1 MTMLEDAPVATGP
14 IVRSFS
20 IDDLVVRSD
29 GDGRTV
35 EAYAAVFGQPT
46 EITDHY
52 GHYYEV
58 IDRSA
63 FDGVIKRNVKPLVFF
78 NHARDIFGRPSEK
91 WSAPIGVHR
100 SIMSD
105 GRGLRVS
112 AYISR
117 TPAGDEALEL
127 MRDGAVDGFSFS
139 GKPNRSKKVAP
150 AQSQDLPT
158 VIRQE
163 LGLAE
168 YGPAV
173 MRAYEGAR
181 VLALR
186 SQQLADEIGQLSP
199 DQLAELVDVLRTRV
213 PDLADLADLGRS
225 DDTKGADDAASPDP
239 RAAGEF
245 EAKRRLMAARLR
257 GLTPS

>member
-1 MTMLEDAPVATGP
+1 MTMIEDAPVATGP
-14 IVRSFS
+14 IVRSFA

-46 EITDHY
+46 EINDHY
-52 GHYYEV
+52 GHYYEI
-58 IDRSA
+58 IDRAA
-63 FDGVIKRNVKPLVFF
+63 FDGVIKRGVKPAVFF

-100 SIMSD
+100 SIAAD
-105 GRGLRVS
+105 GRGLRVG

-139 GKPNRSKKVAP
+139 GKPNRSKDVHP
-150 AQSQDLPT
+150 AKAGDLKT
-158 VIRQE
+158 VVRQE

-173 MRAYEGAR
+173 FRAYEGAK

-186 SQQLADEIGQLSP
+186 SQQLADDLAELTP
-199 DQLAELVDVLRTRV
+199 DQLSELIDVLRTRV
-213 PDLADLADLGRS
+213 PDLAALGRS
-225 DDTKGADDAASPDP
+225 DDTKDADNTASPDIDVQ
-239 RAAGEF
+239 AAGEF
-245 EAKRRLMAARLR
+245 EAQRRQMAARLR
-257 GLTPS
+257 GLTS

>member
-1 MTMLEDAPVATGP
+1 MTMLDDAPVTTGP
-14 IVRSFS
+14 ITRSFA
-20 IDDLVVRSD
+20 IDDLIVRSD

-63 FDGVIKRNVKPLVFF
+63 FDGVIKRGVKPAVFF

-100 SIMSD
+100 SIIAD

-139 GKPNRSKKVAP
+139 GKPNRSKELAP
-150 AQSQDLPT
+150 ATAGDLKT
-158 VIRQE
+158 VYRQE

-173 MRAYEGAR
+173 FRAYEGAR

-186 SQQLADEIGQLSP
+186 SQQIADELGEMTP
-199 DQLAELVDVLRTRV
+199 DQLAELIAVLRTRV
-213 PDLADLADLGRS
+213 PDLATLEGGRS
-225 DDTKGADDAASPDP
+225 DDAPSADNAASSDIDV

-245 EAKRRLMAARLR
+245 EAQRRQMAARLR
-257 GLTPS
+257 GLTS

>member
-1 MTMLEDAPVATGP
+1 MTMLEDAPVATGA
-14 IVRSFS
+14 IVRSFA
-20 IDDLVVRSD
+20 IDDLVVRSG

-46 EITDHY
+46 EINDHY
-52 GHYYEV
+52 GHYYET
-58 IDRSA
+58 IDRTA
-63 FDGVIKRNVKPLVFF
+63 FDGVIKRGVKPLVFF

-100 SIMSD
+100 SIQAD
-105 GRGLRVS
+105 GRGLRVA

-117 TPAGDEALEL
+117 TQAGDEALEL

-139 GKPNRSKKVAP
+139 GKPNRSKKITA
-150 AQSQDLPT
+150 AGGDLDT
-158 VIRQE
+158 VVRQE
-163 LGLAE
+163 LGLTE

-173 MRAYEGAR
+173 MRAYEGAK

-186 SQQLADEIGQLSP
+186 SQQLADEIGELSP
-199 DQLAELVDVLRTRV
+199 DQLAELVEVLRSRV
-213 PDLADLADLGRS
+213 PDLATLEGGRS
-225 DDTKGADDAASPDP
+225 DATLDADDAASSDIEV

-245 EAKRRLMAARLR
+245 EAKRRQMAARLR
-257 GLTPS
+257 GLTL